1 MNKILLASVAVL
13 ALTATTAQA
22 DWRHHYRQQHHHRS
36 NGGNWAAPLIGGLL
50 LGGIVGGLAAQSHW
64 GPSCP
69 YGTQPGR
76 IAVYDEYGR
85 FVGNRVVCVEY

>member
-22 DWRHHYRQQHHHRS
+22 DQRHHYRQHHHS

-50 LGGIVGGLAAQSHW
+50 LGGIVGGLAAQSHQ

-76 IAVYDEYGR
+76 MAVYDEYGR